1 MLSDIMELYIGHI
14 KRKYYEIGRMNYEEK
29 LMTYN
34 DIVEKYEQ
42 SKH

>member
-1 MLSDIMELYIGHI
+1 MLSDIMVLYIGHI
-14 KRKYYEIGRMNYEEK
+14 KRKYYKEK

-42 SKH
+42 SIN